1 MNTLIE
7 AHNSKTQRLSS
18 ISSSRR
24 SVELDF
30 FTEASNNYRSY
41 IMGNV
46 AYNPNENLSLTEII
60 KKDFIEEAQDPKTG
74 IIAKQTEFTIA
85 RFEKQL
91 AQMQGNTKTAILK
104 SGVTLEG
111 SGLNIL
117 RYNTEQAEIEKD
129 TLDYNSKVAEYQKIE
144 QANFARMQGTIA
156 RQEGRIAALGYYAQA
171 GTSLLKGF
179 G

>member
-1 MNTLIE
+1 MSFVFDIAAAQQASAMGKFN
-7 AHNSKTQRLSS
+7 QR
-18 ISSSRR
+18 
-24 SVELDF
+24 
-30 FTEASNNYRSY
+30 
-41 IMGNV
+41 V
-46 AYNPNENLSLTEII
+46 AERNAAILEYQKE
-60 KKDFIEEAQDPKTG
+60 Q
-74 IIAKQTEFTIA
+74 IAKQTEFTIA
-85 RFEKQL
+85 RFEKQF

-129 TLDYNSKVAEYQKIE
+129 ILDYNSKVAQYQKIE

-156 RQEGRIAALGYYAQA
+156 RQEGRTAALGYYGKAAESFGKTDVGQ
-171 GTSLLKGF
+171 SLLKGF

>member
-1 MNTLIE
+1 MSFVFDIAAAQQASAMGKFN
-7 AHNSKTQRLSS
+7 QR
-18 ISSSRR
+18 
-24 SVELDF
+24 
-30 FTEASNNYRSY
+30 
-41 IMGNV
+41 V
-46 AYNPNENLSLTEII
+46 AERNAAILEYEKE
-60 KKDFIEEAQDPKTG
+60 K
-74 IIAKQTEFTIA
+74 IAKQTEFTIA
-85 RFEKQL
+85 RFEKQF

-129 TLDYNSKVAEYQKIE
+129 ILDYNSKVAQYQKIE

-156 RQEGRIAALGYYAQA
+156 RQEGRTAALGYYGKAAESFGKTDVGQ
-171 GTSLLKGF
+171 SLLKGF